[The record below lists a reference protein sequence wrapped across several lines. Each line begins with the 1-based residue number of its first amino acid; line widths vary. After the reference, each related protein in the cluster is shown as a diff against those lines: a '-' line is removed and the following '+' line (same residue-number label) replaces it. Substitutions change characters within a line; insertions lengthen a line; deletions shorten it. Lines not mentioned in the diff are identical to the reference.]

1 MRTNLAERLGYE
13 PEEET
18 RERQQRLMEELR
30 YREAIHAKVEELS
43 ERYANLAKRD
53 RERAEKYKQLMA
65 LVESAE
71 RMQET
76 KEETNG

>member
-1 MRTNLAERLGYE
+1 MRTNFAERLGYE

-18 RERQQRLMEELR
+18 RERQKRLLEELR
-30 YREAIHAKVEELS
+30 YREAIHAKIEELS
-43 ERYANLAKRD
+43 ELYANLAKRD
-53 RERAEKYKQLMA
+53 RERAENYKRLMA

-76 KEETNG
+76 KEETT

>member
-18 RERQQRLMEELR
+18 RERQERLLEELR
-30 YREAIHAKVEELS
+30 YREAIHAKMEKLYEL
-43 ERYANLAKRD
+43 YANLAKRD
-53 RERAEKYKQLMA
+53 REREENYKRLMA

-76 KEETNG
+76 KEETT